1 VRSFI
6 VDTNVVVSGLL
17 TSQVDS
23 PPARILDAMLAGRL
37 RFVLSTE
44 LLTEYRAVLLRPVIA
59 ARHGL
64 SSAEIDTVLER
75 IVLHAEVREP
85 AEGSKGRPPDLGDA
99 HLWALMDAEPAAVLV
114 TGDRALID
122 APPSGRSVLSPAAAL
137 KML

>member
-1 VRSFI
+1 MRPFI

-23 PPARILDAMLAGRL
+23 PPARILDGMVDGSL
-37 RFVLSTE
+37 RFVVSIE

-64 SSAEIDTVLER
+64 SSAEIDTLLER
-75 IVLHAEVREP
+75 MVLHAEVREP
-85 AEGSKGRPPDLGDA
+85 DEGSKGRPPDPGDS

-137 KML
+137 HTL